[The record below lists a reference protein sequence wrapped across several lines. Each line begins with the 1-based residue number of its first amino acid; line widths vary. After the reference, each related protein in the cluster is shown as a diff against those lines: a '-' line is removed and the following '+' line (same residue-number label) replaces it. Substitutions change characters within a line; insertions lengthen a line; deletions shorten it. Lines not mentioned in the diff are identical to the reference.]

1 MPITNYAAEKHLNHD
16 FNGAEYAGPTDWY
29 VGFRKN
35 GTELSGGNYSRIQTT
50 ADTTDWPTTATN
62 VMENGTDITTPQAT
76 ADWNEA
82 DEVALYDAA
91 SGGNL
96 WYWDQ
101 LDFPFTMLTGQS
113 RKFGPGALRIK
124 LI

>member
-1 MPITNYAAEKHLNHD
+1 MPITTFASLRHLNHD
-16 FNGAEYAGPTDWY
+16 FNGAEYAHPTDWY

-35 GTELSGGNYSRIQTT
+35 GVELSGGAYARIQKTSNTT
-50 ADTTDWPTTATN
+50 HWPTTTTS
-62 VMENGTDITTPQAT
+62 VMSNGTVVTTPVAT

-82 DEVALYDAA
+82 DEVALYDAV

-101 LDFPFTMLTGQS
+101 LDFPFTLRTGQK
-113 RKFGPGALRIK
+113 REFGIGTLKIK
-124 LI
+124 YI